1 MDSITAMATARAT
14 EKIEQQ
20 RTTEMLEPLV
30 SKHAAVEQQLTT
42 LTKAV
47 RDLTGHQKI
56 MDEELTK
63 RIDRA
68 SISQPSA
75 STLGEFTQSL
85 DGKRLSAASQSLVA
99 EAQKNRAATAS
110 AIDGLKVQAAANQKL
125 VSQVGGAVQRIEKRT
140 EERVQKAVEQVAG
153 DASTTMTAN
162 LDAANE
168 RAERIIAATAK
179 VEARQLWSAAAA
191 MLLALV
197 PLAMLVAGVW
207 MAAAGLIT
215 GAQWALDVDGSVWL
229 GIGRWLVV
237 GAGLAGAGYALFA
250 SARWVVGLAETWKG
264 RGMPS
269 WPRWRR

>member
-1 MDSITAMATARAT
+1 MMTPFESAVRSSLEGSHGGRVLVRDDHRATALHHYR
-14 EKIEQQ
+14 
-20 RTTEMLEPLV
+20 
-30 SKHAAVEQQLTT
+30 
-42 LTKAV
+42 
-47 RDLTGHQKI
+47 
-56 MDEELTK
+56 
-63 RIDRA
+63 
-68 SISQPSA
+68 
-75 STLGEFTQSL
+75 
-85 DGKRLSAASQSLVA
+85 
-99 EAQKNRAATAS
+99 
-110 AIDGLKVQAAANQKL
+110 GLNC
-125 VSQVGGAVQRIEKRT
+125 
-140 EERVQKAVEQVAG
+140 
-153 DASTTMTAN
+153 
-162 LDAANE
+162 
-168 RAERIIAATAK
+168 
-179 VEARQLWSAAAA
+179 AAAA